1 MLNHLTFLLAE
12 TDPAAHVWNH
22 PFWKSD
28 SGYWL
33 WSSNQGNLV
42 LSAIILIF
50 GMGWVAKH
58 VSTGDEKTQ
67 GAAAFV
73 TKNRFAHMIEVI
85 CVYLREEVARPLLHD
100 RTDKLMPFLWTLFFF
115 ILVNN
120 LLGLFPIIDVIH
132 LLKPDW
138 ADKHISPFGNT
149 ATQNVWVNGVLA
161 VFAAVVFNGAAIVR
175 LGVGGYFAHMT
186 GGAPWF
192 VAWMIFILEFLGQ
205 LVIKPVALTIRL
217 FANMTAGHILLA
229 TLLGFVGVVW
239 NMDILI
245 KGPVTL
251 IAVGGAFAI
260 MILELFVAFLQAFIF
275 MFLPAVFISL
285 MDHHDDHGHEH
296 GHDHGHGHEHAHA
309 AA

>member
-1 MLNHLTFLLAE
+1 MLNHFTFLLAE
-12 TDPAAHVWNH
+12 TDPSAHVWNH
-22 PFWKSD
+22 VFWESL

-33 WSSNQGNLV
+33 WSGNQGNLV

-50 GMGWVAKH
+50 GMMWVAKK
-58 VSTGDEKTQ
+58 VSTGDESTE
-67 GAAAFV
+67 GAGAFV
-73 TKNRFAHMIEVI
+73 TKNRFAHMVEVI
-85 CVYLREEVARPLLHD
+85 CVYLREEVARPLLGD
-100 RTDKLMPFLWTLFFF
+100 RTNKLMPFLWTLFFF
-115 ILVNN
+115 ILINN
-120 LLGLFPIIDVIH
+120 LLGLFPIMDVIH
-132 LLKPDW
+132 LVKPDW
-138 ADKHISPFGNT
+138 AAQHRTPLGGT

-161 VFAAVVFNGAAIVR
+161 FFAAVVFNGAAIAR

-205 LVIKPVALTIRL
+205 VVIKPVALTIRL

-229 TLLGFVGVVW
+229 TLIGFVGVVW
-239 NMDILI
+239 NMDLLI
-245 KGPVTL
+245 KGPVT
-251 IAVGGAFAI
+251 IISVSGAFAI

-275 MFLPAVFISL
+275 MFLTAVFISL

-296 GHDHGHGHEHAHA
+296 EHDHAPGHEHAHA